1 MLIIIVGWFPDS
13 LRNNIFDADE
23 SGIDVAAD
31 ARSDAAVGFLTSR
44 NARA

>member
-13 LRNNIFDADE
+13 LRHRIFDADE
-23 SGIDVAAD
+23 SGTDVAA
-31 ARSDAAVGFLTSR
+31 GFLTSR